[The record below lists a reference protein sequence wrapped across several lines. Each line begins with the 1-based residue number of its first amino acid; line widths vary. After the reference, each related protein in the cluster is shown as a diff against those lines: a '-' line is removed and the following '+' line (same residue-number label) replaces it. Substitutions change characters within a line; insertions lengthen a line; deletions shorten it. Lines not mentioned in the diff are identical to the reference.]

1 MREPLVTDGFVPY
14 PADVAESYRRDGYW
28 TDETLPEPL
37 FAAVDRHPGRTAVV
51 AGEESLTYAELADR
65 ILRVAG
71 GLADLGVGRGDRVVV
86 HLPNVPA
93 FIVVVYAVWELGAIP
108 IFAPAAHRRTEIEQF
123 VEHAGARAYVTV
135 AAHAGA
141 DLAALA
147 AELTAAHPDLRT
159 VVLDADGS
167 LAPLLAR
174 EPIAH
179 ERRSVP
185 QDVALLQTSGGT
197 TGRPKLIPHTHETY
211 GHSVRLSIP
220 LCGIDA
226 DSVQLIAVPVCHSM
240 SVRSPGFL
248 GVLQAG
254 GTVVLAPDGS
264 PDTVF
269 PLIERHG
276 VTQAS
281 VVPPLLLA
289 WLNSSLRGRH
299 DLSSLESL
307 HVGGAK
313 LSAEAARRVT
323 PELGAILQQGFGMAE
338 GLVNYNRLD
347 VDEETKAHCQGRPVS
362 PGDELL
368 VLDDDGA
375 PVAPGSPG
383 HLLTRGPSTIRG
395 YYRAPELNAASFT
408 EDGFYRTGDIV
419 VRDERGYITV
429 VGRSKDQINRGGEKV
444 APEEVEN
451 LILALDGIHDASVVG
466 IPDRVLGERVKAYV
480 VPREGVDPSTLTL
493 GAIRRHLR
501 ERGLADYKMPDA
513 LEVVAEFPRTAVGK
527 VSKLLQ
533 RQG

>member
-1 MREPLVTDGFVPY
+1 MTDGFVPY
-14 PADVAESYRRDGYW
+14 PVDVAGRYRRDGHW

-37 FAAVDRHPGRTAVV
+37 FASVGRHPERTAVV
-51 AGEESLTYAELADR
+51 AGDEALTYGELGDR
-65 ILRVAG
+65 VLRVAG

-93 FIVVVYAVWELGAIP
+93 FIVFVYAIWELGAVP

-135 AAHAGA
+135 ATHAGT

-147 AELTAAHPDLRT
+147 AELTAAHPGLRT
-159 VVLDADGS
+159 VVLDADGAGAV
-167 LAPLLAR
+167 LDRLLEHAPV
-174 EPIAH
+174 AH
-179 ERRSVP
+179 ERRSAP

-220 LCGIDA
+220 LCGIGA
-226 DSVQLIAVPVCHSM
+226 DSVQLIAVPICHSM

-289 WLNSSLRGRH
+289 WLNSSLREHH

-313 LSAEAARRVT
+313 LSAESARRVT

-347 VDEETKAHCQGRPVS
+347 VDEETKANCQGRPVS

-375 PVAPGSPG
+375 PVTPGSPG

-408 EDGFYRTGDIV
+408 EDGYYRTGDIV

-451 LILALDGIHDASVVG
+451 LVLALDGVHDVSVVG
-466 IPDRVLGERVKAYV
+466 VADRVLGERVKAYV
-480 VPREGVDPSTLTL
+480 VAREGVDPSTLTL
-493 GAIRRHLR
+493 GVIRRHLR
-501 ERGLADYKMPDA
+501 ERGLAEYKMPDA